1 MKSLRKR
8 VKVEMNGIIKIKM
21 MKMVQWVTKKVEI
34 YLRRK
39 KKKMNKITDSSMK
52 VVIKMISMMMMIL
65 NLNKMTTNLMR
76 QILLNPLLQLLQE
89 VIQVLLLH

>member
-1 MKSLRKR
+1 MKSLKKR